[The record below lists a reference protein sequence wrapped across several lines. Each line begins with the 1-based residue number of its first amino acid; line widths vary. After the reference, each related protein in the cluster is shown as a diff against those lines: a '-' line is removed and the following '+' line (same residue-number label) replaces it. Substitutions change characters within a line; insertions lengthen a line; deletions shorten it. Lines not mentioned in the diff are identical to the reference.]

1 VNDDNKPDVWQ
12 KQSQLDIEGLERALA
27 SADMKIRQRAAA
39 ALRTMKNTKA
49 LPALT
54 SAFEKEEDAQTRLII
69 AAAIEALKDS
79 SPKEKVEPSP
89 EPAPAPAP
97 QVPPSHVWLEKL
109 NSESSEEVVE
119 AARQLGELGDKIAV
133 EKLILIFNDPKKSI
147 QVRLAVAEAL
157 LKLNSAPVEV
167 ALLANLRH
175 ADWVIRRNG
184 AAILGQLKAEWA
196 IQPLAR
202 ALSDAHPVV
211 RRTALAALK
220 HIGTPESRKALAKFS
235 PSINQPNTGTKEPKK
250 TVSGLDVKRVGKAED
265 KNQPSGMLKKLG
277 GEQSMSNPPVDRSAA
292 SLGTRPLD
300 SKILDDYLKRGN
312 TQPINDSLLD
322 SLDAMIEDAEKKEA
336 EIRADL
342 GAEPVKT
349 EEAKAESLPSE
360 EKKVEPST
368 TAQPNGTENK
378 EAEAEKNDK
387 DSPKSE

>member
-12 KQSQLDIEGLERALA
+12 KQSQLDIEGLEKALA

-39 ALRTMKNTKA
+39 ALRTMKNIKA

-54 SAFEKEEDAQTRLII
+54 TAFEKEEDAQTRMII
-69 AAAIEALKDS
+69 AAAIEVLKDS
-79 SPKEKVEPSP
+79 HSHVPEAMLIEAAPKPV
-89 EPAPAPAP
+89 P
-97 QVPPSHVWLEKL
+97 QVLPTQHWLQKL
-109 NSESSEEVVE
+109 NSENSEEVVE

-133 EKLILIFNDPKKSI
+133 EKLIMIFNDPKKSI

-235 PSINQPNTGTKEPKK
+235 PSINQPNTSETKEPKK

-265 KNQPSGMLKKLG
+265 NNQPSGMLRKLEG
-277 GEQSMSNPPVDRSAA
+277 DQNKPNPPVDRSKA
-292 SLGTRPLD
+292 SMGTRPLD

-312 TQPINDSLLD
+312 TQPINEALLD

-336 EIRADL
+336 EIRAE
-342 GAEPVKT
+342 GAEPAKS
-349 EEAKAESLPSE
+349 EEAKAESLPNAE
-360 EKKVEPST
+360 QPAAST
-368 TAQPNGTENK
+368 PEANAQPKSTETTEAENK
-378 EAEAEKNDK
+378 DK
-387 DSPKSE
+387 DSPKSD